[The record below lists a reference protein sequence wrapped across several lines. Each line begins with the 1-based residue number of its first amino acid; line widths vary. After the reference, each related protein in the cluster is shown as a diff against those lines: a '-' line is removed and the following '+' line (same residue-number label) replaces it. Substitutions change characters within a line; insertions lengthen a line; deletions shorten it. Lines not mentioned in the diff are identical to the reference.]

1 MKINWSSLYR
11 QIYRKLNTD
20 QKVAH
25 LYDELSILKHGIE
38 ILEKLTVLSDKYNFD
53 SVEELETIL
62 EKGEIKK

>member
-11 QIYRKLNTD
+11 EIYRKLNTD

-25 LYDELSILKHGIE
+25 LKNELAVLKHGIK
-38 ILEKLTVLSDKYNFD
+38 ILEELTVLSDKYNFD